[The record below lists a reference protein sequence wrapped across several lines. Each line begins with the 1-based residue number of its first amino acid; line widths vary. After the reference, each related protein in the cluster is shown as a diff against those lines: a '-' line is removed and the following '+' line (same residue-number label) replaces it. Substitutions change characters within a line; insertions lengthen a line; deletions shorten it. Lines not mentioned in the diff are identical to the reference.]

1 MHFHTFKLGFSYTS
15 ILLELPTMATLVYC
29 GRELVHEIPFMYE
42 NARFN

>member
-15 ILLELPTMATLVYC
+15 ILLELHTMATLVYV
-29 GRELVHEIPFMYE
+29 RELVHKIPFMYE